1 MTMKANNSSASTN
14 NNNNK
19 AKSYIPINYKKISKS
34 KVGSVDFTLRGDPDM
49 DFASQILYNAMA
61 ATMAPIFCIEL
72 NLYRKEI
79 NGQGPCLLHY
89 VFM

>member
-1 MTMKANNSSASTN
+1 
-14 NNNNK
+14 
-19 AKSYIPINYKKISKS
+19 
-34 KVGSVDFTLRGDPDM
+34 M

-89 VFM
+89 VFMWEKVHSDTSKQMNNLDSFQGISL